1 MLLINIWLNF
11 KYLYLYR
18 FGKNFFTPPK
28 IKGIYEIVMDNFD
41 DTINKVLL
49 GAALVSIAIGLF

>member
-1 MLLINIWLNF
+1 
-11 KYLYLYR
+11 LYLYR